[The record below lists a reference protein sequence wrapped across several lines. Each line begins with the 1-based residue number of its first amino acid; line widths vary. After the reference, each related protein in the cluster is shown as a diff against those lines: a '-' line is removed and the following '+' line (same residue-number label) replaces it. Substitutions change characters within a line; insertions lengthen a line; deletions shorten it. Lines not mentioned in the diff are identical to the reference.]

1 MAEPDA
7 DKSLDQETPAGAV
20 HVLAVVPMKQTV
32 LYPHVALPALVGR
45 PASVEAVKAALAT
58 EEKSLVVVAQRD
70 PSLDAPGPQDIYT
83 VGTRAVLKQMT
94 RSPEGM
100 RLLLVGVERVVIE
113 HWEQTEGFLLAR
125 VRVLPTP
132 SDVGPEVEARL
143 RAVMDLGKRVVEIVQ
158 PDADVDV
165 AEMVSR
171 NADPLQVAYVVA
183 SLLPLPTE
191 QGQKILEANTRL
203 EALRLL
209 NESLA
214 NEIRVLE
221 IRKEIA
227 GQAATEM
234 SKSQREYVLRQQ
246 LRAIQAE
253 LGEGD
258 PQQQEAAVLRERL
271 EKADLPEHVRKEAE
285 RELSRLE
292 RLPPAAPDY
301 QMTRSYL
308 ELILELPWKAAE
320 AAEIDLAKA
329 RSILDEDHFDLEE
342 VKDRILED
350 LAVMK
355 LNPGAHAPILC
366 FVGPPGVGKTSLG
379 QSIARSLDR
388 PFERL
393 SLGGMHDEAE
403 LRGHRRTYIGA
414 MPGRVLQAIRRA
426 GRRNPVMMLD
436 EVDKL
441 GRGFHGDPASALLEV
456 LDPAQN
462 GTFRDNYL
470 DLPFDLSQVFFIT
483 TANTLDTIPRPLLDR
498 MEVLRLAGYAR
509 EEKVAIARR
518 HLLPRRLAEAGLK
531 PEQLEIPDDT
541 VARLVAS
548 YTREAGVREL
558 ERLLGRIARKIARRV
573 AEGAVET
580 VRVGPDNLQ
589 DLLGDERFLPEE
601 ARPELLS
608 GVATGLAWT
617 ESGGEVLYVE
627 AALLPGGKDLRIT
640 GSIGDVMRES
650 ATAAQTWVWS
660 HAKELGIASE
670 RFEKAGVHLHVPAGA
685 VPKDGPS
692 AGVAMTTALASLY
705 TDTPVRRD
713 TAMTG
718 EISLA
723 GLVLPVGGIKEKVLA
738 AHRAGLRRVILPEG
752 NRRDVKQIPEE
763 VRRDLEVVYA
773 SRIEDVLEAAL
784 TRDVREVR
792 ARS

>member
-1 MAEPDA
+1 MSEREPL
-7 DKSLDQETPAGAV
+7 SHETPAGAV

-32 LYPHVALPALVGR
+32 LFPHVALPALVGR

-58 EEKSLVVVAQRD
+58 EEKTLVVVTQRVAA
-70 PSLDAPGPQDIYT
+70 LDEPTTEDLYT

-100 RLLLVGVERVVIE
+100 RLLLVGIERVVIE
-113 HWEQTEGFLLAR
+113 HWEQREPYLRAR

-132 SDVGPEVEARL
+132 SDAGPEVEARA
-143 RAVMDLGKRVVEIVQ
+143 RAVRDLGRRVVEIVQ
-158 PDADVDV
+158 PETDVDIGDVVARDAD
-165 AEMVSR
+165 A
-171 NADPLQVAYVVA
+171 LQLAYVMA

-191 QGQKILEANTRL
+191 QEQKILEADTRL

-214 NEIRVLE
+214 NEIKVLE

-227 GQAATEM
+227 GQAASEM
-234 SKSQREYVLRQQ
+234 SKSQREYLLRQQ

-271 EKADLPEHVRKEAE
+271 EKVELPEAVRKEAE
-285 RELSRLE
+285 RELTRLE

-301 QMTRSYL
+301 QITRSYV
-308 ELILELPWKAAE
+308 ELVLELPWQAAE
-320 AAEIDLAKA
+320 PAPIDLERA
-329 RSILDEDHFDLEE
+329 RAILDEDHFDLEE

-379 QSIARSLDR
+379 QSIARALDR
-388 PFERL
+388 KFERL

-414 MPGRVLQAIRRA
+414 LPGRVLQAIRRA
-426 GRRNPVMMLD
+426 GTRNPVLMLD

-441 GRGFHGDPASALLEV
+441 GRGFHGDPAAALLEI

-498 MEVLRLAGYAR
+498 MEILRLAGYAR

-518 HLLPRRLAEAGLK
+518 FLIPRRLAEAGLK
-531 PEQLEIPDDT
+531 EGQLVVPDAT
-541 VARLVAS
+541 LQRLIAR

-558 ERLLGRIARKIARRV
+558 ERVLGRLARKVARRV
-573 AEGAVET
+573 AEGRTESLE
-580 VRVGPDNLQ
+580 VGPDDLP

-601 ARPELLS
+601 ARGEILP

-627 AALLPGGKDLRIT
+627 AALLPGGRDLRIT

-650 ATAAQTWVWS
+650 ATAAQTYVWS
-660 HAKELGIASE
+660 HARPLGIRSE
-670 RFEKAGVHLHVPAGA
+670 AFEKSGVHLHVPAGA

-692 AGVAMTTALASLY
+692 AGVAMATALTSLY
-705 TDTPVRRD
+705 TGIPARRD

-738 AHRAGLRRVILPEG
+738 AHRAGLRRIVLPQG
-752 NRRDVKQIPEE
+752 NERDLKQVPEE
-763 VRRDLEVVYA
+763 VRRELEVVFA
-773 SRIEDVLEAAL
+773 SRVEEVLEAAL
-784 TRDVREVR
+784 TRSPMPRGVTVPD
-792 ARS
+792 